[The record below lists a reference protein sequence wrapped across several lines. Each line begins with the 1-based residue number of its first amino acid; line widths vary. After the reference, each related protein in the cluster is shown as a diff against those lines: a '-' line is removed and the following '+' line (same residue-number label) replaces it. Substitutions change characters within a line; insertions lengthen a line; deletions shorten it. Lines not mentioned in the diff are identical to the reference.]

1 MRFCGRLFSQSERT
15 AIRSLIAANPQ
26 ATRAALSRIVCEY
39 LNWRRIDGRLKD
51 MTCRVAMLRMQDHG
65 LIRLPDPRN
74 TNINGKAHLYV
85 TKQIP
90 EFNPPLCIPP
100 KDFINLR
107 IEPVQNKKQSLLW
120 NEHVQKFHYLGHAP
134 MPGDQI
140 RYFVHWHDQVAAVLC
155 FRSAVWKTVPRD
167 LFIGWN
173 YEQRKK
179 NLHLVVNN
187 ARFLILPWVVA
198 PNLASRILSMSQ
210 KRIAQDWMDRYQY
223 APVLIETFVETPRF
237 QGTCYKAANWTC
249 LGTTKGVGRLENSH
263 KPTLSKKNIWVYPL
277 KKSSGRFFATMLSSP
292 D

>member
-1 MRFCGRLFSQSERT
+1 MRFCGRLFSQDELT

-51 MTCRVAMLRMQDHG
+51 MTCRVAMLRMQDHN
-65 LIRLPDPRN
+65 LIRLPAPRN

-90 EFNPPLCIPP
+90 EFNPPLCIPAHAFG
-100 KDFINLR
+100 DLR
-107 IEPVQNKKQSLLW
+107 IEPVQNKKHSLLW
-120 NEHVQKFHYLGHAP
+120 NEYVQKFHYLGHAP

-140 RYFVHWHDQVAAVLC
+140 RYFVHWLDQVAALLC
-155 FRSAVWKTVPRD
+155 FRSAVWKTAPRD
-167 LFIGWN
+167 QFIGWN

-187 ARFLILPWVVA
+187 ARFLILPWVDA
-198 PNLASRILSMSQ
+198 PNLASRILSMTQ
-210 KRIAQDWMDRYQY
+210 KRIAHDWMHCYQY

-237 QGTCYKAANWTC
+237 PGTCYKAANWTW
-249 LGTTKGVGRLENSH
+249 LGTTKGVGRLGNSH
-263 KPTLSKKNIWVYPL
+263 KPTLPQKNIWVYPL
-277 KKSSGRFFATMLSSP
+277 KKRFRQILCSNVQ
-292 D
+292 